1 VKLRQGHV
9 PVAGAAGLP
18 LLAELRLAGDR
29 LAHVTDVRV
38 LAVLSTLQR
47 LTLTGNPVVDGLP
60 PRAAAA
66 LVRNA
71 CPGETNYA
79 LPMQMCIYV

>member
-1 VKLRQGHV
+1 MNNVNSWQALPHI
-9 PVAGAAGLP
+9 ASTAGLP
-18 LLAELRLAGDR
+18 LLAELRLAGNR

-38 LAVLSTLQR
+38 LAVLPTLQR
-47 LTLTGNPVVDGLP
+47 LTLAGTPVVDGLP

-71 CPGETNYA
+71 CPGEYQTV
-79 LPMQMCIYV
+79 LSM